1 MSKKFNIISFVLIV
15 ILIVILIMV
24 MFNYFTR
31 ENVVNIVDRNS
42 HSGDMNI
49 THIIPSGNNDTDVSK
64 DNFTNIS
71 GESIINIDESGDIYL
86 ESGDIKSESG
96 DVNLESGD
104 NSDDVKQ
111 VTIPTQITNNGSTS
125 VIISSN
131 DEISN
136 KEKKQV
142 LKELDQTLMEL
153 LDVVDK
159 VQTVDE
165 SRLTNEESEGQK

>member
-1 MSKKFNIISFVLIV
+1 MSKKFNIVSFVLII
-15 ILIVILIMV
+15 ILIIILIMV

-31 ENVVNIVDRNS
+31 ENVLNSSNRDSLSNQININ
-42 HSGDMNI
+42 
-49 THIIPSGNNDTDVSK
+49 HIIPSGNNDSVMPGDFLSSG
-64 DNFTNIS
+64 DN
-71 GESIINIDESGDIYL
+71 IININ
-86 ESGDIKSESG
+86 ESGDIKLESNTDNNSG
-96 DVNLESGD
+96 DINT
-104 NSDDVKQ
+104 VK
-111 VTIPTQITNNGSTS
+111 TQPENNSTS

-136 KEKKQV
+136 KDKKQV

-165 SRLTNEESEGQK
+165 SRLTNEESEEQK

>member
-1 MSKKFNIISFVLIV
+1 MSKKFNIVSFVLII

-31 ENVVNIVDRNS
+31 ENVISSLNRNS
-42 HSGDMNI
+42 QSGETNINRIISNSNGETVMPLNSGDSENI
-49 THIIPSGNNDTDVSK
+49 IT
-64 DNFTNIS
+64 
-71 GESIINIDESGDIYL
+71 IDESGDIML
-86 ESGDIKSESG
+86 ESGDSENISG
-96 DVNLESGD
+96 DVKTVD
-104 NSDDVKQ
+104 NQ
-111 VTIPTQITNNGSTS
+111 TNSNPTS

-165 SRLTNEESEGQK
+165 SRLTNEESEEQK